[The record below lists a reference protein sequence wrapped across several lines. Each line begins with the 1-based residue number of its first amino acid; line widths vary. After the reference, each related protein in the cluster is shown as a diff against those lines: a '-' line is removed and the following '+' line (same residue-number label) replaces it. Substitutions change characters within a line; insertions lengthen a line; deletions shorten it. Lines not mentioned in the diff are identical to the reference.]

1 MTIPLWQ
8 WLEQEGAHHDVCTW
22 ARPYGEDWAKA
33 WTECPRGDWLLGLAV
48 RRGVERIAIVRAA
61 CACAELGFEYL
72 PDDETLPLRAIALA
86 RAWAAGEDDATARA
100 ELAIALEATVDS
112 APDPAVAAAGL
123 AALAALRSIEAP
135 DEAATVAASVAQ
147 AAVLDAGECAMM
159 SALGY
164 AQRTCAERVREHVSL
179 AALGVE
185 ATD

>member
-1 MTIPLWQ
+1 MTLPLWQ
-8 WLEQEGAHHDVCTW
+8 WLEQEGAHHDVCAW
-22 ARPYGEDWAKA
+22 ARPYDADWSKA

-48 RRGVERIAIVRAA
+48 RRGVERAAIVRAA
-61 CACAELGFEYL
+61 CACAELGLDYV
-72 PDDETLPLRAIALA
+72 PDDESGPRRAIELA
-86 RAWAAGEDDATARA
+86 RRWAAGEDDAGTRA
-100 ELAIALEATVDS
+100 ELAAELEATVDA

-164 AQRTCAERVREHVSL
+164 AQRTCADRVREHVSL

-185 ATD
+185 T